1 MIDKFS
7 ILNAA
12 KHFSLRI
19 FRNYLVSIPAKKY
32 IRYFTGTTRVESC
45 KPNGMSEGSLE
56 NITKSDSNFV
66 PTFVDHHS
74 SPDTRILMDTV

>member
-12 KHFSLRI
+12 KYFSLRI
-19 FRNYLVSIPAKKY
+19 FQNYLVSIPAKKY

-66 PTFVDHHS
+66 PIFVDHHS
-74 SPDTRILMDTV
+74 SLDTRILMETV